1 MKYGYF
7 DNDKREYV
15 ITNLKTPVRWIN
27 YVGTIDFGGF
37 VDQTGGTLICKG
49 DPAFNRIT
57 KYIPGLPQSEMNG
70 TAFYIRE
77 KDAKGYS
84 VFSPFYVPCTSNPDK
99 FECRVGLS
107 YNRIVSEV
115 KGVSLDVTFFVPNK
129 ASVLV
134 MDCIITNTSTSPKNL
149 DFVPV
154 VEYTH
159 FEALKQF
166 TNADWVPQTMQS
178 KMDEIDGKTVLIQYP
193 FMRRDTKW
201 NYFTSNHSVSSFET
215 DRAKFLG
222 SNGYGSWLAPES
234 LQQKDLLKSEALRG
248 DNIAALLHEL
258 GELAPGE
265 SRRII
270 LQLGQTDKIND
281 MRSVISEYESKE
293 SVDKALEELSLFWDE
308 YLSAFEVDTP
318 SDAMNNMLNVHH
330 PKQCFIT
337 KNWSRYLSS
346 YQLGLG
352 ARGLGMRDSS
362 QDLLGVM
369 SHIPEEASLLM
380 RDLLA
385 IHRPDGSAMH
395 QFYPS
400 TKEANEGDSREMPDR
415 PDYYGDD
422 HLWILISLATYI
434 RETGNIAILEEEIP
448 FYTKKNLPKE
458 SGTVRDHID
467 RAINFTRNNTGKH
480 GLPLLGFAD
489 WNDTVNLPTGSESIF
504 NASLYGVAL
513 KEMIDLF
520 DYLGDKETS
529 SRYQKYWQEMKD
541 VVNNEAWDGEW
552 FVRYFDQ
559 NGSPIGSN
567 KNDKGKIYVNGQS
580 WPVMAGF
587 AREEYGNKALESV
600 YTKLNT
606 ENGIKVSWPGYDG
619 FDAEK
624 GGITTYPP
632 GAKENGGIFLH
643 TNPWV
648 MIAETM
654 RGNGNRAFQYYQQI
668 NPAVKDIDIYELE
681 PYCYAQNILS
691 DEHPQSGLARNSWL
705 SGTAAWTY
713 RAATWY
719 ILGIRPG
726 YNGLIVDPCIPS
738 EWDGFKVTR
747 RLRGAVYNIIVKNPS
762 HIQKGVKSC
771 TVDGVSVSN
780 TAIPYI
786 PKGESCT
793 IEVTMNL

>member
-1 MKYGYF
+1 MKYGHF
-7 DNDKREYV
+7 DNEKREYV

-27 YVGTIDFGGF
+27 YVGTLDFGGF
-37 VDQTGGTLICKG
+37 IDQTGGTLICKG

-77 KDAKGYS
+77 KTDNSYT
-84 VFSPFYVPCTSNPDK
+84 VTSPFYVPCTTEPDR

-107 YNRIVSEV
+107 YNRIVSETN
-115 KGVSLDVTFFVPNK
+115 GVSLDITFFVPHK
-129 ASVLV
+129 ASSLV
-134 MDCIITNTSTSPKNL
+134 MDCVITNTSDKTKNL
-149 DFVPV
+149 DFIPV

-178 KMDEIDGKTVLIQYP
+178 KMHHVDGQTVLVQYP
-193 FMRRDTKW
+193 FMRRDTQW
-201 NYFTSNHSVSSFET
+201 NFFTSNAAVASYET

-222 SNGYGSWLAPES
+222 SNGYGSWVAPES
-234 LQQKDLLKSEALRG
+234 LQNSTLSDTEALRG
-248 DNIAALLHEL
+248 DNIAALLHQL
-258 GELAPGE
+258 GDLGAGE
-265 SRRII
+265 QKRII
-270 LQLGQTDKIND
+270 LQLGQTDKIDDLKQVVNEFNT
-281 MRSVISEYESKE
+281 VEA
-293 SVDKALEELSLFWDE
+293 VDTARKRLADFWDD
-308 YLSAFEVDTP
+308 YLDSLVVDTP
-318 SDAMNNMLNVHH
+318 SATMNNMLNVHH
-330 PKQCFIT
+330 PKQCYIT

-369 SHIPEEASLLM
+369 SHMPEEASLLM

-385 IHRPDGSAMH
+385 IHRPDGAAMH

-415 PDYYGDD
+415 PDFYGDD
-422 HLWILISLATYI
+422 HLWVLVSLATYI
-434 RETGNIAILEEEIP
+434 KETGNTAILDEVIP
-448 FYTKKNLPKE
+448 FYTKSSQSKE
-458 SGTVRDHID
+458 SGTVREHIE
-467 RAINFTRNNTGKH
+467 RALNFTCTHTGAH

-513 KEMIDLF
+513 LEMIDLF
-520 DYLGDKETS
+520 TYLGETETADRYRGWWEKMKE
-529 SRYQKYWQEMKD
+529 
-541 VVNNEAWDGEW
+541 VVNKEAWDGEW
-552 FVRYFDQ
+552 FVRYYDN
-559 NGSPIGSN
+559 NGNPVGSH

-587 AREEYGNKALESV
+587 ATEEHASKALESV
-600 YTKLNT
+600 FNKLNT

-619 FDAEK
+619 FDPDK

-648 MIAETM
+648 MIAEAM

-668 NPAVKDIDIYELE
+668 NPAEKDIDIYELE

-719 ILGIRPG
+719 ILGVRPG
-726 YNGLIVDPCIPS
+726 FEGLIVDPCIPQH
-738 EWDGFKVTR
+738 WDGFTVMRK
-747 RLRGAVYNIIVKNPS
+747 LRGAVYTIKVTNS
-762 HIQKGVKSC
+762 EHIEKGVKGC
-771 TVDGVSVSN
+771 TVNGVAVDHM
-780 TAIPYI
+780 AIPYI

-793 IEVTMNL
+793 VEVTMGL